1 MPHPGRAIAKADG
14 TIHAEERAALAAA
27 LEGVKLP
34 DGTTVDSLLAETVN
48 LDREL
53 GAVRGPAARDDI
65 YKSAYGM
72 AHADGTCSREEQQL
86 LDRIKKT
93 WEIPDAQATFVQRLF
108 AETKDTVLHS
118 NIQPIE
124 DAARRAKEIREDVL
138 KYSLLSAV
146 LGAFPIPERRHRDR
160 SRHRRRAGEDGA
172 RRVGQYYGHK
182 VDREG
187 AKSLLYGL
195 GLGTGARIA
204 VNNIVKLV
212 PGWGSAFAAVTSF
225 AATFA
230 VGKVMEKYF
239 ADGKKADPATLK
251 KEFSAA
257 QKEGKAAFAEGKAA
271 VDSWRSRRRPGSSS
285 SASTSRT
292 ASSRS
297 RPTSARSPRWA
308 DRHRRY
314 SVRP

>member
-1 MPHPGRAIAKADG
+1 MAITETEAVAGLRILVAIAKADG

-72 AHADGTCSREEQQL
+72 AHADGNCSREEQQL
-86 LDRIKKT
+86 LDRIKKN

-108 AETKDTVLHS
+108 AETKDTVLPS

-146 LGAFPIPERRHRDR
+146 LGAFPIPGVAIATDLAIVAVQVKMVRD
-160 SRHRRRAGEDGA
+160 
-172 RRVGQYYGHK
+172 VGQYYGHK

-239 ADGKKADPATLK
+239 AEGKKADPAALK

-257 QKEGKAAFAEGKAA
+257 QKEGKAAFAEHKAA
-271 VDSWRSRRRPGSSS
+271 VDSLEESKKARLEQLSVDLKDGKLSLEAYEREV
-285 SASTSRT
+285 TSLG
-292 ASSRS
+292 
-297 RPTSARSPRWA
+297 
-308 DRHRRY
+308 
-314 SVRP
+314 